1 MYSFST
7 AGRALSGQVEGTVY
21 ASLLHGVRLLAGAG
35 AGAGAGGY
43 DGGSA
48 LGARGL
54 VGGGGVHH
62 AAAVAVAVSAELL
75 DG

>member
-7 AGRALSGQVEGTVY
+7 AERALSGQVEGTVY

-35 AGAGAGGY
+35 AGGY

-48 LGARGL
+48 LRARGL